1 MLAAY
6 LAGEYED
13 VEEDRISADLAPSRF
28 AGGSG
33 MVVGG
38 LVPARHALWGAYV
51 ALVLA
56 GVVGLILFFV
66 WQTGPWTIPLGVIG
80 MAGGFY
86 YSSRPVRWV
95 SSGVGELWIAVC
107 FGWLPVATGYYL
119 QTGEF
124 SPLILA
130 VSVPLGLTIFNTILV
145 NEFPDYPADAAAGKR

>member
-1 MLAAY
+1 MGWWATGTFDLFVFLAGAAGAVLIMLAAY
-6 LAGEYED
+6 LAGEDQD
-13 VEEDRISADLAPSRF
+13 VEEDTISADLARSRF

-38 LVPARHALWGAYV
+38 LVPARHALWGACV

-95 SSGVGELWIAVC
+95 SSGVGEPGSRSASAGFPWRPAITSRP
-107 FGWLPVATGYYL
+107 GS
-119 QTGEF
+119 
-124 SPLILA
+124 SPR
-130 VSVPLGLTIFNTILV
+130 SS
-145 NEFPDYPADAAAGKR
+145 